1 MTLRHTRSHNS
12 QTSRPIYS
20 CQYGCTRK
28 VHPKTCAAPELRRL
42 KVDRPKQN
50 NKRVNL
56 ISNLGKIARIGIGK
70 TAFARLS
77 CILSSLS
84 GRRGKTHSLGPPRP
98 VLMKSPPAL
107 LREPEEDEEPC
118 ESSRSLSASLNLG
131 VEHSIQPS
139 CHVCVGRWVSLAGK
153 AMSTS
158 CDGSSRAMPWTAPH
172 TKKTRAL
179 PRLQQWPSL
188 DQTVRCRDLL
198 TPNH

>member
-1 MTLRHTRSHNS
+1 
-12 QTSRPIYS
+12 
-20 CQYGCTRK
+20 
-28 VHPKTCAAPELRRL
+28 
-42 KVDRPKQN
+42 
-50 NKRVNL
+50 
-56 ISNLGKIARIGIGK
+56 
-70 TAFARLS
+70 
-77 CILSSLS
+77 
-84 GRRGKTHSLGPPRP
+84 
-98 VLMKSPPAL
+98 MKSPPAL

-118 ESSRSLSASLNLG
+118 ELSRSLSASLNLG
-131 VEHSIQPS
+131 VERSIQPS

-198 TPNH
+198 TPNHRQCLRLLSSHRSVPVLQTHQFALPRFTKPAGCIRK

>member
-139 CHVCVGRWVSLAGK
+139 CHVCVGRWVSLAEK
-153 AMSTS
+153 PCQLHAMAVAVPCPGLRHTQRKHVHCRGCSNGRRWTRRSAVATS
-158 CDGSSRAMPWTAPH
+158 
-172 TKKTRAL
+172 
-179 PRLQQWPSL
+179 
-188 DQTVRCRDLL
+188 
-198 TPNH
+198 